1 MTFAFVT
8 MIREREKSLKT
19 HSQVE
24 YMFDFIL
31 RSFNQN
37 NPIKS
42 LPWLIYLQLIETGS
56 LISAFRLRRFESRT

>member
-1 MTFAFVT
+1 
-8 MIREREKSLKT
+8 MIREIEKSLKT

-56 LISAFRLRRFESRT
+56 LISAG

>member
-1 MTFAFVT
+1 MTFTFVAYDS
-8 MIREREKSLKT
+8 RKREKFENTLTSG
-19 HSQVE
+19 

-42 LPWLIYLQLIETGS
+42 LPWLIYLQLK
-56 LISAFRLRRFESRT
+56 RPDH